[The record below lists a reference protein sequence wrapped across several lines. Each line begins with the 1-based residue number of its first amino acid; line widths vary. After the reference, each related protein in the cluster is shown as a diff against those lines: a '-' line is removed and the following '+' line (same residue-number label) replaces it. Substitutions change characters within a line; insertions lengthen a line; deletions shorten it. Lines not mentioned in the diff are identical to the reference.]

1 MKMNEENGVREDSP
15 TIVVPLKQVPD
26 MDEVEF
32 DREEGRIDRSTAEAE
47 PNPFDLNALE
57 EAILFK
63 EELGGQVITIS
74 MGPSQ
79 AESTL
84 RDSLA
89 RGADRA
95 ILLSDKAFGGA
106 DTWATAFTLFCAI
119 KKLGS
124 YDLIICGEKTVD
136 GDTGQVGPEIAELF
150 DIPHIAY
157 VSNIVDR
164 DEGSITVDSDV
175 WGKTFTRR
183 LDFPGLITVTK
194 DVNMPRIPLFR
205 DKKKAREAEVKTW
218 GLEDLDVDKAKIG
231 FNGSPTS
238 VKEIEISPEISR
250 EGKIFKG
257 EVREST
263 NQLLRELSK
272 DKVLGEVE

>member
-1 MKMNEENGVREDSP
+1 MNEKRNDFKEAP

-32 DREEGRIDRSTAEAE
+32 DNEEGRIDRSTAEPE

-57 EAILFK
+57 EAITFK
-63 EELGGQVITIS
+63 EELGAEVITIS
-74 MGPSQ
+74 MGPPQ

-106 DTWATAFTLFCAI
+106 DTWATAFTLFNAI
-119 KKLGS
+119 KKIKS

-136 GDTGQVGPEIAELF
+136 GDTGQVGPEIAELL
-150 DIPHIAY
+150 DIPHVAY
-157 VSNIVDR
+157 VSGIIDRNKESIIVN
-164 DEGSITVDSDV
+164 SDI
-175 WGKTFTRR
+175 WGKTFTRK
-183 LDFPGLITVTK
+183 LNFPGLITVTK
-194 DVNMPRIPLFR
+194 DVNVPRIPLFR
-205 DKKKAREAEVKTW
+205 NKKKAREAEIETW
-218 GLEDLDVDKAKIG
+218 GLEDLGVEKEKLG

-238 VKEIEISPEISR
+238 VKEIEISPEVTR
-250 EGKIFKG
+250 EGRIFKG
-257 EVREST
+257 EVKQAT
-263 NQLLRELSK
+263 AQLLRELSK
-272 DKVLGEVE
+272 DEVLEVIK

>member
-1 MKMNEENGVREDSP
+1 MKGENRGSGDSP
-15 TIVVPLKQVPD
+15 TVVVPIKQVPD

-32 DREEGRIDRSTAEAE
+32 DRERGRIDRSTAEAE

-57 EAILFK
+57 EAVLFK
-63 EELGGQVITIS
+63 EELGGEVITIS
-74 MGPSQ
+74 MGPPQ
-79 AESTL
+79 AESAL

-106 DTWATAFTLFCAI
+106 DTWATALTLSIAI
-119 KKLGS
+119 RKLES

-136 GDTGQVGPEIAELF
+136 GDTGQVGPEIAELLG
-150 DIPHIAY
+150 IPHAAY
-157 VSNIVDR
+157 VSGVTER
-164 DEGSITVDSDV
+164 DDGSIKVNSDV
-175 WGKTFTRR
+175 WGKTFTRK

-205 DKKKAREAEVKTW
+205 DKKRAREAEIETW
-218 GLEDLDVDKAKIG
+218 GLEDLDVDEEKVG

-238 VKEIEISPEISR
+238 VKEIEIAPEVNR
-250 EGKIFKG
+250 EGKVFKG
-257 EVREST
+257 EVRQAT
-263 NQLLRELSK
+263 ARLLRELSQ
-272 DKVLGEVE
+272 DRVVEGAE